1 MTAVPRAAGERN
13 LTVNNVMRFAYAQAR
28 LQARHGQRADEQ
40 VWRRLHS
47 TGDLANYLQM
57 ARQTALRPWVIG
69 IDISQGS
76 HDIEFSL
83 RRQFCRYVD
92 DVSHWLPAA
101 WRAALQALKR
111 LLVLPALQHL
121 LSGSSVPAWMLDD
134 PELRYFASEDARLRM
149 EAIQASEYGYLVQAW
164 QRGETLYDA
173 WYDNWQHQ
181 WPGPTR
187 LNAAMEQLG
196 RLLLRHIRSQDSTGT
211 STLQRRDVLVSRLNG
226 VFRRFSFQP
235 AAAFAHLALV
245 ALDLAQLRGDLLSRK
260 LFAEKV
266 A

>member
-1 MTAVPRAAGERN
+1 M
-13 LTVNNVMRFAYAQAR
+13 NNVRRFAYAQAR

-57 ARQTALRPWVIG
+57 ARQTGLRPWVIG
-69 IDISQGS
+69 IDTSQGS

-92 DVSHWLPAA
+92 DVSHWLPAD
-101 WRAALQALKR
+101 WRAAIQALKR
-111 LLVLPALQHL
+111 LLDLPALQHL
-121 LSGSSVPAWMLDD
+121 LSGASVPAWMLDD
-134 PELRYFASEDARLRM
+134 PELRHFASEDARLRM

-173 WYDNWQHQ
+173 WYDNWQRQ
-181 WPGPTR
+181 WPGPVR
-187 LNAAMEQLG
+187 LKAAMEQLG

-211 STLQRRDVLVSRLNG
+211 STRQRREVLVSGLNG

-245 ALDLAQLRGDLLSRK
+245 ALDLEQLRGDLLSRK
-260 LFAEKV
+260 LFAG
-266 A
+266 AR

>member
-1 MTAVPRAAGERN
+1 M
-13 LTVNNVMRFAYAQAR
+13 NNVAHFAYAQAR

-47 TGDLANYLQM
+47 TGDLSSYLQM
-57 ARQTALRPWVIG
+57 ARQTVLRPWVIG
-69 IDISQGS
+69 IDSSQSS

-92 DVSHWLPAA
+92 DVSHWLPAD

-111 LLVLPALQHL
+111 LPALPALQHL
-121 LSGSSVPAWMLDD
+121 LSGASVPAWMLDD
-134 PELRYFASEDARLRM
+134 PELRHFASESVRLRM

-164 QRGETLYDA
+164 QRGETLYGA
-173 WYDNWQHQ
+173 WSDHWQHQ
-181 WPGPTR
+181 WPGPAR
-187 LNAAMEQLG
+187 LEVAMEQLG
-196 RLLLRHIRSQDSTGT
+196 RLLLQHIRSQDSAGT
-211 STLQRRDVLVSRLNG
+211 STRQRRQVLVSRLNG

-245 ALDLAQLRGDLLSRK
+245 ALDLEQLRGDLLSRK
-260 LFAEKV
+260 LFAGV